1 MRTIE
6 EGLSPDSLT
15 SCHTILPD
23 DILPSV
29 LRPPGRKPDFIQ
41 LLGPRFVGHTNG
53 RRRYSLIK
61 NIQVGKYKY
70 CIDHNL
76 SHTAHMIRNKY
87 TPLANAIRQHW
98 PGTKVDILPIVM
110 SRTGTPHTST
120 MDSLTSLLTL
130 RTDPPDKL
138 ISKDRLDTT
147 HILAQL
153 HLHTVQWL
161 HHLLLIYRIKS
172 RTTTRRPFPSCTY
185 TRP

>member
-29 LRPPGRKPDFIQ
+29 LKPPARKPDFIE
-41 LLGPRFVGHTNG
+41 LLEPRFVGHTNG
-53 RRRYSLIK
+53 RRRYSIK
-61 NIQVGKYKY
+61 NIQVEKYKY
-70 CIDHNL
+70 RIDHNL

-98 PGTKVDILPIVM
+98 PGAEVDILPVVM

-138 ISKDRLDTT
+138 ISKACLDTAR
-147 HILAQL
+147 ILAQL
-153 HLHTVQWL
+153 YLHTVQWL

-172 RTTTRRPFPSCTY
+172 RTTTRRPFPYRTY